1 MTQERSAAVQSAFRL
16 LSGWT
21 EAFVCLAETLRPGI
35 VRFAEALNGIRAGP
49 AVRGYEPFL
58 IENGTPSFEAR
69 LMAVSIVRCGD
80 GLKLED
86 DARRAVSSAFRRI
99 AKAAGKG
106 TLVISRRA
114 RELGMALGR
123 PGCIDVTAE
132 AFRDVNCSEC
142 FHDLSKILDQA
153 IHRDPA
159 ACDALMDLANVLVAH
174 LPDPRGRPLSI
185 ATASHQALLR
195 CLSRSGKPFAYSW
208 NDLAGETAS
217 GDFVDKATMATR
229 EAFGNPTFDPR
240 PAHRR
245 LKPYRAP

>member
-16 LSGWT
+16 LSGWA
-21 EAFVCLAETLRPGI
+21 EAFVCLAETLRPEI
-35 VRFAEALNGIRAGP
+35 VRLAEALNGIKAGP

-86 DARRAVSSAFRRI
+86 DARRGVSRAFRRT
-99 AKAAGKG
+99 ANAAGKG

-114 RELGMALGR
+114 RELSMALNR
-123 PGCIDVTAE
+123 PVCIDVTAE
-132 AFRDVNCSEC
+132 AFRDANCSER

-153 IHRDPA
+153 IQRDPA

-174 LPDPRGRPLSI
+174 LPDPRGVRFPSRLRATKLCCAICPDRANHSLTVGMIWPGKQPPGISWTRPQWPHVKRLGI
-185 ATASHQALLR
+185 R
-195 CLSRSGKPFAYSW
+195 RS
-208 NDLAGETAS
+208 
-217 GDFVDKATMATR
+217 TR
-229 EAFGNPTFDPR
+229 VPPIDV
-240 PAHRR
+240 
-245 LKPYRAP
+245 